1 MIALAFQLKV
11 YNLEYIKTQMIIQ
24 QYNKVALKRNI
35 YKSIVVIP
43 DY

>member
-35 YKSIVVIP
+35 NLLL
-43 DY
+43 